1 MLIKTKKGLRT
12 LMVASAVLLLILM
25 FVSYMSGI
33 ANISAGVALRAF
45 FCRWPIIGKWFDVS
59 DVSTGYMVILLN
71 VRMPRVLTAAL
82 TGMCL
87 ATVGAA
93 FQGLFMNPLAE
104 PYVLGVSAGASLGA
118 TIAVVLGFNTF
129 FLFFSP
135 VSFFAMVGAIV
146 AVVVVIGISE
156 MKGGMRSANLLLTG
170 ISIGFFTNSISTM
183 LVVLHA
189 DKLKLVTL
197 WAMGS
202 FNASSWPK
210 TLALLPVAVI
220 GIAVLLVFAREMNA
234 IATGEEAAQSFG
246 VPVHAVRLIVIVTG
260 AIMIAG
266 TVASAGMVGFVG
278 LIIPNAARMLIGPD
292 YKKLLP
298 LSALLGAGFLTLCDM
313 LARTVFAPSEIPA
326 GAITALIGA
335 PFFVYMILKQRKG
348 VS

>member
-1 MLIKTKKGLRT
+1 MLIKSKKGLRA
-12 LMVASAVLLLILM
+12 LFAASAALLLILM

-33 ANISAGVALRAF
+33 ANISAGVAIRAF
-45 FCRWPIIGKWFDVS
+45 FCRWPLIGQWFDVS
-59 DVSTGYMVILLN
+59 DISNGHMIILLN
-71 VRMPRVLTAAL
+71 VRLPRVLTGAL

-87 ATVGAA
+87 AVVGAS

-118 TIAVVLGFNTF
+118 TIAMVFGLNTF

-135 VSFFAMVGAIV
+135 VSFFAMLGALAAVGIV
-146 AVVVVIGISE
+146 IVISE
-156 MKGGMRSANLLLTG
+156 IKGGMRSANLLLTG

-183 LVVLHA
+183 LVVLNA
-189 DKLKLVTL
+189 DKLKMVTL

-210 TLALLPVAVI
+210 TLALLPVAI
-220 GIAVLLVFAREMNA
+220 LGILILMIFAREMNA
-234 IATGEEAAQSFG
+234 IATGEEAAMSFG
-246 VPVHAVRLIVIVTG
+246 VPVHLVRLIVIVTG
-260 AIMIAG
+260 AVMIAG

-278 LIIPNAARMLIGPD
+278 LIVPNAARMVVGPD

-313 LARTVFAPSEIPA
+313 VARTVFAPSEIPA

-335 PFFVYMILKQRKG
+335 PFFVYMILRQRKG